1 MNHIDYKFLQRSNNT
16 WFCILCCNEMNNM
29 NNTCNEIKSVIT
41 IKILSSD
48 IPKSLYSN
56 VPAITYQVEI
66 SNVCKNYFVTIAE
79 KTK

>member
-1 MNHIDYKFLQRSNNT
+1 
-16 WFCILCCNEMNNM
+16 MNN
-29 NNTCNEIKSVIT
+29 NCNGVKSVIT